1 MVQKQMLG
9 RGKRG
14 GGKEQQWREIL
25 GEQGQSGESVRAFCR
40 ERGLK
45 EAAFYWWRRE
55 IERRDRE
62 AEEPRSKAL
71 LAKASVLAPVVMVE
85 EVCREK
91 TKNSERLAAIEIVLR
106 CGTMVRVSNNATREQ
121 LGMVLDVLERSRC

>member
-1 MVQKQMLG
+1 MVEDRAGGRRGHDKEKERKWRGMLREFG
-9 RGKRG
+9 RDT
-14 GGKEQQWREIL
+14 Q
-25 GEQGQSGESVRAFCR
+25 SVRGFCR

-55 IERRDRE
+55 IGRRDRE

-71 LAKASVLAPVVMVE
+71 PAEASVLAPVVMVE

-91 TKNSERLAAIEIVLR
+91 KEESERLAAIEIVLR
-106 CGTMVRVSNNATREQ
+106 GGTMVRVANGTTREQ
-121 LGMVLDVLERSRC
+121 LGMVLDALERSRC